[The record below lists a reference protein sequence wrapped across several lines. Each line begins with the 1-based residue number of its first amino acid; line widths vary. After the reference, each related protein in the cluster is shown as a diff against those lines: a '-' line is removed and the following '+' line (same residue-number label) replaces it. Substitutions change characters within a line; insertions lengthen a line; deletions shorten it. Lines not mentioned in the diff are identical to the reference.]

1 MLIHEVAKRCN
12 ITKKAIQYYVEQGLV
27 VPEVLENGYG
37 DFSETDVE
45 VLKKVSLYRCLGLS
59 VSEIKKFWNQRMY

>member
-27 VPEVLENGYG
+27 VPRFWKMGIVI
-37 DFSETDVE
+37 FQKKT
-45 VLKKVSLYRCLGLS
+45 LKS
-59 VSEIKKFWNQRMY
+59 